1 MADSRQKGAAFER
14 SIINAIKDNLGD
26 KLPEM
31 PKRNLSQYQTKG
43 QSDIIIPGFA
53 IECKAYAKGYVHKK
67 DWWVQACEQSGD
79 LEPVLVYKYDYQEP
93 RAVLSLSVI
102 SKDYDYTDMICTI
115 SLPDL
120 FYIIREKL
128 AEQGLGEAK
137 KI

>member
-1 MADSRQKGAAFER
+1 MGKKSRDKGASFER
-14 SIINAIKDNLGD
+14 WLCNEIDQHLGF
-26 KLPEM
+26 K

-53 IECKAYAKGYVHKK
+53 IEAKCYAKGYTHRK
-67 DWWVQACEQSGD
+67 DWWVQACEQAGD

-93 RAVLSLSVI
+93 RAVISLSLI
-102 SKDYDYTDMICTI
+102 SKDFDYTGMTCTV

-128 AEQGLGEAK
+128 AEQAIDGQKNL
-137 KI
+137 